1 MFGDRE
7 HVSSRGVEVSDGR
20 FGGLPP
26 GLPSRAMKATIP
38 AATVARLPVYLRCL
52 LTLPSDRRTCSSQ
65 ELAQIAGVQPAQVRK
80 DLSLVGLR
88 GIRGVGYDI
97 EDLRRQ
103 ITSLLGLDH
112 EYRVIIIGAGNLG
125 RALAAFEGFGEWG
138 FAVVALIDTDPAK
151 VGTTVAGLPVAAL
164 TELEAVVDEHQASI
178 GIIATPPGAAQ
189 DVADRLA
196 AAGVRSILN
205 FAPTVLRVDGVEVR
219 RVDLSSELQILAHH
233 LQG

>member
-1 MFGDRE
+1 
-7 HVSSRGVEVSDGR
+7 
-20 FGGLPP
+20 
-26 GLPSRAMKATIP
+26 MKATIP

-138 FAVVALIDTDPAK
+138 FTVVALIDTDPAK

-164 TELEAVVDEHQASI
+164 TELEAVVDDHQASI
-178 GIIATPPGAAQ
+178 GIIATPPEAAQ

-205 FAPTVLRVDGVEVR
+205 FAPTVLRVEDVEVR

-233 LQG
+233 LQA

>member
-7 HVSSRGVEVSDGR
+7 HASSRGVEVSDGR

-112 EYRVIIIGAGNLG
+112 EYRVVIIGAGNLG

>member
-1 MFGDRE
+1 
-7 HVSSRGVEVSDGR
+7 
-20 FGGLPP
+20 
-26 GLPSRAMKATIP
+26 MKASIP
-38 AATVARLPVYLRCL
+38 SATVARLPVYLRSL
-52 LTLPSDRRTCSSQ
+52 LSLPTDRTTCSSE
-65 ELAQIAGVQPAQVRK
+65 ELAQIAGVQSAQVRK

-97 EDLRRQ
+97 DGLRRQ
-103 ITSLLGLDH
+103 LTSLLGLDR
-112 EYRVIIIGAGNLG
+112 EYRVVIIGAGNLG

-138 FAVVALIDTDPAK
+138 FNIVALFDTDPAK
-151 VGTTVAGLPVAAL
+151 VGKEVAGLPVASL
-164 TELEAVVDEHQASI
+164 SQLEAVVADEAASI

-189 DVADRLA
+189 EVANRLT

-205 FAPTVLRVDGVEVR
+205 FAPTVLKVDEAEVR